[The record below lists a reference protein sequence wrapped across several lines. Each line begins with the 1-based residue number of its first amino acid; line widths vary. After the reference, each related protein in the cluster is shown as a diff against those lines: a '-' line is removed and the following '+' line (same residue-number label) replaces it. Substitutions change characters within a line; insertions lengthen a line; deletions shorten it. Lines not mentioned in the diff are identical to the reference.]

1 MNCHN
6 CGAEVTEGAVSCQSC
21 GARLQLQCPACLHPF
36 ASGNRFCGNCG
47 QNLAEVGSPP
57 LASPADVPP
66 PAQAPE
72 VTEAPEAP
80 VPAPEVMEPPP
91 PPAPPPSIV
100 ICPRCHRPNDPDA
113 AFCFACGFPILTG
126 QEERS
131 GRDWPAAFQLGS
143 PGGFLFRGLAFMIDF
158 FVVVFPL
165 VFVWMMLG
173 QPVPENF
180 DQILNP
186 PEGYDRLQILVLF
199 INMAYHTGLITYLAT
214 TAGKRALGLYVV
226 RTDGSRV
233 GFVRALARHFLTVMS
248 ANLTL
253 GVIFLFVLFRED
265 RRSVHDLICD
275 TVVVRRQRRPAHTES
290 DRR

>member
-6 CGAEVTEGAVSCQSC
+6 CGAEVADGVVSCQSC
-21 GARLQLQCPACLHPF
+21 GTRLQFQCPNCMHPF
-36 ASGNRFCGNCG
+36 APGNRFCGNCG
-47 QNLAEVGSPP
+47 QNLAEV
-57 LASPADVPP
+57 ASVPP
-66 PAQAPE
+66 AAPDTLPSPQPAPQPAAT
-72 VTEAPEAP
+72 TEAPP
-80 VPAPEVMEPPP
+80 TAPETPET
-91 PPAPPPSIV
+91 PAAPTPSIV

-126 QEERS
+126 HVERPD
-131 GRDWPAAFQLGS
+131 REWPAALELGS
-143 PGGFLFRGLAFMIDF
+143 PGGFIFRALAFLIDF
-158 FVVVFPL
+158 LVVVFPL

-180 DQILNP
+180 DQILDP
-186 PEGYDRLQILVLF
+186 PEGYDRLQVLVLF

-214 TAGKRALGLYVV
+214 TVGKRAFGLYVV

-233 GFVRALARHFLTVMS
+233 GFVRALARHFLTALS

-253 GVIFLFVLFRED
+253 GFIFLFVLFRED

-275 TVVVRRQRRPAHTES
+275 TVVVRRQRQGTRPDS

>member
-6 CGAEVTEGAVSCQSC
+6 CGEEVADGAVSCRSC
-21 GARLQLQCPACLHPF
+21 GARLQLQCPRCLYPF
-36 ASGNRFCGNCG
+36 APGNRFCGNCG
-47 QNLAEVGSPP
+47 QNLAEVAASAASAAPSDAPSPTQVQEDPGEQRPAVEP
-57 LASPADVPP
+57 LEPP
-66 PAQAPE
+66 E
-72 VTEAPEAP
+72 
-80 VPAPEVMEPPP
+80 PAP
-91 PPAPPPSIV
+91 APRPSVV

-126 QEERS
+126 QVARPDRE
-131 GRDWPAAFQLGS
+131 WPAAFELGS
-143 PGGFLFRGLAFMIDF
+143 PGGFIFRALAFLIDF
-158 FVVVFPL
+158 LVVVFPL
-165 VFVWMMLG
+165 VFVWVMLG

-180 DQILNP
+180 EQILDP
-186 PEGYDRLQILVLF
+186 PPGYDRLQILVLF
-199 INMAYHTGLITYLAT
+199 VNMAYHTGLITYLAT
-214 TAGKRALGLYVV
+214 TVGKRTLGLYVV

-233 GFVRALARHFLTVMS
+233 GFVRALARHFLTVLS

-275 TVVVRRQRRPAHTES
+275 TVVVRRRRTPPES